1 MAVSSGRAD
10 DLSCNWG
17 TLDVF
22 DCSFEIYLNLLKFE
36 DPSMYRSLKDTDGR
50 MVEET

>member
-36 DPSMYRSLKDTDGR
+36 DPSM
-50 MVEET
+50 